1 MADYLSPEEV
11 HARRDELQILDVREH
26 DEWDAGRIEGS
37 VHIPLNDLMRGQT
50 EGLDPEK
57 PVVVYCR
64 TANRSEVGRLMLQ
77 AQGFE
82 AYTME
87 GGGVQ
92 WEAEGRPLVTPGGD
106 PGRCA

>member
-1 MADYLSPEEV
+1 MTRFISPREAFE
-11 HARRDELQILDVREH
+11 RRQAVQFLDVREPF
-26 DEWDAGRIEGS
+26 EWNAGRIEGA
-37 VHIPLNDLMRGQT
+37 VHIPLNDLLNGKT
-50 EGLDPEK
+50 DGLDPSK
-57 PVVVYCR
+57 PVVAYCR
-64 TANRSEVGRLMLQ
+64 TANRSEVARLMLR

-92 WEAEGRPLVTPGGD
+92 WEAEGRPLPTPAGD

>member
-1 MADYLSPEEV
+1 MTEYLSPADV
-11 HARRDELQILDVREH
+11 DARRDDLQILDVREH
-26 DEWDAGRIEGS
+26 DEWQAGRIEGA
-37 VHIPLNDLMRGQT
+37 VHIPLNDLLNGKT
-50 EGLDPEK
+50 DGLDPSK
-57 PVVVYCR
+57 PVVAYCR
-64 TANRSEVGRLMLQ
+64 TANRSEVARLMLR

-92 WEAEGRPLVTPGGD
+92 WEAEGRPLPTPTGD

>member
-1 MADYLSPEEV
+1 MSEYLSPEEV
-11 HARRDELQILDVREH
+11 ERRRGELQILDVREA
-26 DEWDAGRIEGS
+26 DEWDEGRIDGA
-37 VHIPLNDLMRGQT
+37 VHIPLNDLMAGAT
-50 EGLDPEK
+50 EGLDPDQ
-57 PVVVYCR
+57 PVVAYCR
-64 TANRSEVGRLMLQ
+64 TANRSEVARLMLR

-92 WEAEGRPLVTPGGD
+92 WEAEGRPLVTPAGE